1 MKEIILQDDEHDDN
15 IDIECSLFGK
25 IMNLFIILAHM
36 SYIITFEFNKFEC
49 VFYKHI
55 LIWFIKFSLLNIIT

>member
-25 IMNLFIILAHM
+25 IMNLFIYYFG
-36 SYIITFEFNKFEC
+36 SYVIYYHF
-49 VFYKHI
+49 
-55 LIWFIKFSLLNIIT
+55 